1 MDINAYL
8 QAVLEGHRLTS
19 DDPELDAVRAE
30 RNRVESLI
38 RAAFPGAVLTIRYGG
53 SKAKNTMIRESFDL
67 DVTSYFGHED
77 TSAGSSLKEIY
88 DNVATPLK
96 KDYFVEKRR
105 SSLRLK
111 TNRQQKDFL
120 HIDVVP
126 GRFTDEDSGDVFL
139 YQNEGDKHR
148 LKTNLD
154 VHIAH
159 IRDSG
164 VTDAIKLIKYW
175 KWCNG
180 FNAKTFVLELLAV
193 DILSPLKDKGF
204 DEQLLT
210 FWRSLGHHIDDLSIE
225 DPANPSG
232 NDLSGIFSEAKFSLQ
247 IAAQTTL
254 QTIETSGWQAVFGVV
269 EDKASE
275 ASRVAALSQV
285 STTRPQGA
293 RPWLP

>member
-1 MDINAYL
+1 MDTNAYL
-8 QAVLEGHRLTS
+8 QAVLETHRLTP
-19 DDPELDAVRAE
+19 DAPELDAVRSE
-30 RNRVESLI
+30 RQRVEAII
-38 RAAFPGAVLTIRYGG
+38 RAAFPGAELAIRYGG

-67 DVTSYFGHED
+67 DVTSYFGHDD
-77 TSAGSSLKEIY
+77 TTAGSSLKEIY
-88 DNVATPLK
+88 DNVATQLEQ
-96 KDYFVEKRR
+96 DYFVEKRR

-111 TNRQQKDFL
+111 TKGEQREFL

-139 YQNEGDKHR
+139 HQNEGDKQR

-164 VTDAIKLIKYW
+164 VTDGIKLIKYW

-180 FNAKTFVLELLAV
+180 LNAKTFVLELLAV
-193 DILSPLKDKGF
+193 DLLSALKSKGF

-210 FWRSLGHHIDDLSIE
+210 FWGNLAHHIDDLSIE

-232 NDLSGIFSEAKFSLQ
+232 NDLSGIFSEAKLGLQ

-254 QTIETSGWQAVFGVV
+254 QTIESSGWQAVFGAV

-275 ASRVAALSQV
+275 AARTAALSHI